1 MLKQERFRAKGPSG
15 SRAAFWSRFL
25 MAYAERSF
33 EVEGIGASYIESD
46 AGGYPLLLIH
56 GSGPGAS
63 TVGNWRRVLDPLA
76 ERFHV
81 HAMDLIGFGRSSRK
95 PAPPYFDL
103 SLWQRQCEAL
113 IARMPGERI
122 GIVAHSVSA
131 VLALRL
137 AASNPRVGQVL
148 TTGAMGA
155 KFAVNQATIRCWT
168 FPPDRDELR
177 RTAEHLVYDKAVV
190 DDAYLDARMAILHGD
205 AAYGPYFSA
214 MFAGDRQAFANEAI
228 LPDEVLQRVVCPITM
243 LHGRDDEAFPPEITL
258 NLAGKLPQAD
268 VALLARCSHS
278 VAMEHPD
285 VLLAAASRL
294 FRPPVNVASGRAGA
308 SSAVG

>member
-1 MLKQERFRAKGPSG
+1 MV
-15 SRAAFWSRFL
+15 
-25 MAYAERSF
+25 YAERSF
-33 EVEGIGASYIESD
+33 EFEGIGASYVESD
-46 AGGYPLLLIH
+46 PGGYPLLLIH

-81 HAMDLIGFGRSSRK
+81 HAMDLIGFGRSARK

-103 SLWQRQCEAL
+103 DLWQRQCEAL

-122 GIVAHSVSA
+122 GIIAHSISA

-137 AASNPRVGQVL
+137 AAANPRVGQVL

-155 KFAVNQATIRCWT
+155 KFTVNQATIRCWT
-168 FPPDRDELR
+168 FPADRNELR
-177 RTAEHLVYDKAVV
+177 RTAEHLVYDKTVV

-214 MFAGDRQAFANEAI
+214 MFAGDRQAVADGAI
-228 LPDEVLQRVVCPITM
+228 LPDTVLERVVCPVAM

-258 NLAGKLPQAD
+258 ALARKLRQAD
-268 VALLARCSHS
+268 VGLLARCSHS

-294 FRPPVNVASGRAGA
+294 FRTPVDAASGQADAG
-308 SSAVG
+308 SPVG